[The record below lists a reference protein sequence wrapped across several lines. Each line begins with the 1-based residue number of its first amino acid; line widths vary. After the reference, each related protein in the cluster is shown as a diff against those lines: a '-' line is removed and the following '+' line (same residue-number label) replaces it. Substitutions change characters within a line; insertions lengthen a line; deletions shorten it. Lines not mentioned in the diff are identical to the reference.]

1 MKKRIL
7 FSFLFCLSVLS
18 SHFLAAQNPIIPD
31 MIADPSIIKLNG
43 TYYCYATTDGYG
55 KGLASSGPPV
65 VWQSKDFVNWYFNGF
80 YFPSAKDQLFWA
92 PSKTVAANG
101 KYYLYPTVNTS
112 IYAAVAD
119 SPAGPFTLANGADTF
134 TGTGAPQ
141 PLLKLNGPKHTKG
154 IDADVLVDDDGQA
167 YMFWAQRGAARLHKD
182 MVTLDTTIVQIPTKR
197 KGYSEGPIVF
207 KRKGIY
213 YYLYTLE
220 GHENYKYAYIYSKTS
235 PLGPFIFPE
244 NDIIAASDRNQKIYG
259 PGHGCVFNESGT
271 DNYYFAYLEFGIGG
285 TNRQV
290 WVDKL
295 DFNADGTIIPVKL
308 THQGVGEL
316 SKTRQEKNLALGAK
330 AVASSQV
337 PDLKVK
343 PIKDPTLDRTETY
356 LPQNVVDGSN
366 GTRWMAAPVDSAAT
380 ITLDFGKT
388 TRLKRSDA
396 YFAQP
401 TAGHAYKL
409 EYSADGKT
417 WKPCGGHADVR
428 FQSPHTDNLTLK
440 ARFLRITF
448 LKGTAGLWE
457 WKVY

>member
-1 MKKRIL
+1 MKKQIL
-7 FSFLFCLSVLS
+7 FPLLFC
-18 SHFLAAQNPIIPD
+18 FLALNSYFLSAQNPIIPD
-31 MIADPSIIKLNG
+31 MIADPSIVKING
-43 TYYCYATTDGYG
+43 IYYCYATTDGYG

-65 VWQSKDFVNWYFNGF
+65 VWQSKDFVNWSFNGF
-80 YFPSAKDQLFWA
+80 YFPSAKGQLYWA
-92 PSKTVAANG
+92 PSKAVAANG

-112 IYAAVAD
+112 IYSAVAD
-119 SPAGPFTLANGADTF
+119 SPAGLFKLANGADTF
-134 TGTGAPQ
+134 SGTGAPQ
-141 PLLKLNGPKHTKG
+141 PLVKLNAPKGSKG

-182 MVTLDTTIVQIPTKR
+182 MVTLDTAVTMISTRR

-244 NDIIAASDRNQKIYG
+244 NDIIAATDRQQKIYG
-259 PGHGCVFNESGT
+259 PGHGCVFNEAGT

-295 DFNADGTIIPVKL
+295 EFNGDGTIIPVKL
-308 THQGVGEL
+308 THQGVGAL
-316 SKTRQEKNLALGAK
+316 SKMKQEKNLALGAK
-330 AVASSQV
+330 AVASSQA

-356 LPQNVVDGSN
+356 VPQNAIDGSN
-366 GTRWMAAPVDSAAT
+366 GTRWMAAPGDSLAT
-380 ITLDFGKT
+380 ITLDFGKMT
-388 TRLKRSDA
+388 QLKRSDA
-396 YFAQP
+396 YFVQP

-417 WKPCGGHADVR
+417 WKSCGGSTDVR
-428 FQSPHTDNLTLK
+428 FQSPHTDNLSLK
-440 ARFLRITF
+440 TRFLRIVI
-448 LKGTAGLWE
+448 LKGTVGLWE